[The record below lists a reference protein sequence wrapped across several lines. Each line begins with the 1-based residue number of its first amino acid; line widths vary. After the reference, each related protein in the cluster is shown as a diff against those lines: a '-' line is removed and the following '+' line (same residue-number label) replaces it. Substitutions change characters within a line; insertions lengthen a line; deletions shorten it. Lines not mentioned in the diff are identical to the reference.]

1 LLNSS
6 FVQSKDCNTTI
17 FDLKITHFLK
27 ILSEK
32 KTEEM
37 TESFEINYPIKR
49 ELSQFIIGF
58 GFKKE
63 TANL

>member
-6 FVQSKDCNTTI
+6 FVQSKDCSNTI
-17 FDLKITHFLK
+17 FLKITHFLK

-32 KTEEM
+32 ETEEM

>member
-1 LLNSS
+1 
-6 FVQSKDCNTTI
+6 
-17 FDLKITHFLK
+17 
-27 ILSEK
+27 
-32 KTEEM
+32 M

-63 TANL
+63 TANLWLDFGFHFFSTRTLHGQHLVSLLIEIDIRSSDY